1 MGKCYIMCVL
11 AGLQVLGG
19 AGWRAGR
26 QAGGRRMGTRS
37 MASPGDQGPHTLA
50 TSAKQ
55 PKAFPN
61 SPRAAKLLPLPCPLL
76 KGYPVPP
83 LPPRISRKPPPHHVL
98 LWARRPFALGVI
110 STPLQPVL
118 EEIDCNFFF
127 FPFQTIQILT
137 YKVLPGRKV
146 PFQLMQLE

>member
-1 MGKCYIMCVL
+1 MGKCYIMCVR

-19 AGWRAGR
+19 AGWRAGEWMR
-26 QAGGRRMGTRS
+26 TRS

-55 PKAFPN
+55 PKAFPL
-61 SPRAAKLLPLPCPLL
+61 SPRVAKLLPLPCPPAEGAPCL
-76 KGYPVPP
+76 P
-83 LPPRISRKPPPHHVL
+83 LPPRISGKPPPHHFL
-98 LWARRPFALGVI
+98 LWAHCPFALGVI

-118 EEIDCNFFF
+118 EEADCNLFF
-127 FPFQTIQILT
+127 FPFKTIQILT
-137 YKVLPGRKV
+137 YKVLPSRKV